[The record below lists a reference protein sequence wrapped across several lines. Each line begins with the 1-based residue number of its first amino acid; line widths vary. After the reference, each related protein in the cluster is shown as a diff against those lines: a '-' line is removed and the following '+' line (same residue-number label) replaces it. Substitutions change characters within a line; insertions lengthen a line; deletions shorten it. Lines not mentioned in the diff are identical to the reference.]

1 MRSISILA
9 YPFQTMGLSGKY
21 KVVLDSDE
29 AEFDG
34 FSRIK
39 NGEEH
44 ISLAEKSPNGNRK
57 YDHTLYL
64 YLPSRCVLVLKK
76 ID

>member
-1 MRSISILA
+1 
-9 YPFQTMGLSGKY
+9 MG
-21 KVVLDSDE
+21 
-29 AEFDG
+29 F
-34 FSRIK
+34 
-39 NGEEH
+39 GEEH

>member
-9 YPFQTMGLSGKY
+9 YPFQTMGFQPR